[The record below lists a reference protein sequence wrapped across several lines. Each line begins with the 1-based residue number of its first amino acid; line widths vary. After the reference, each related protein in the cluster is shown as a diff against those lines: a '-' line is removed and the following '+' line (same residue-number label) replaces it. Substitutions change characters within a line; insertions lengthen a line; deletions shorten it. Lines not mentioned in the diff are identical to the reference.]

1 MDEKYERINVAL
13 AGNAN
18 VGKSLIFNQLTGM
31 SQIIG
36 NWPGK
41 TVTKAE
47 GYLIFKNYKINIIDL
62 PGIYSLSTY
71 SLEEIVSREYIA
83 LEKPDIVVNV
93 VDASLLE
100 RNLFFT
106 IQLLELGRPMIL
118 VLNLM
123 DVAEQK
129 GISIDARK
137 LEDILGVPVIK
148 MVARTGQGITELV
161 NKIIEVKKNPHMP
174 PIIKYGK
181 EIEREINHVSNLIK
195 DIDLGYPTRW
205 VAIKILENDSAI
217 IEEIKQKDP
226 QILER
231 VLPHSQELEAIHG
244 EPYAL
249 VMTAEKYT
257 MVNRIAESVITIQKP
272 RGRPLLAKFEHMTT
286 HPLWGFLFMLLVIGA
301 SFFLIFV
308 LGNFISSLLDD
319 MIFSKVEELLTF
331 MKDQAVLTAPMLT
344 FSITCTFDLSWVAL
358 EGLFGGI
365 GIVLPFVIPFYI
377 VLAVLEDSGY
387 LTRIAFLMDNFMHRM
402 GLHGKAFIP
411 MILGYGCN
419 VPGCLGCRIM
429 ETQRERLIAAFATSL
444 VPCAAVTV
452 VILGLLGPSSL
463 VSPMMPPLIGFAWA
477 GFVYLFNLLIV
488 FIFGR
493 IAFKA
498 VPGEP
503 SGLIMEM
510 HSYRMPSTKV
520 VLRQTWFRTKDFIY
534 IAFPFIII
542 SGVVL
547 KIMDIFGLLSVIN
560 LWLSPVTMFWL
571 GLPPEV
577 GLLLIL
583 GVLRK
588 ELFIVQLEVLLPVGV
603 LLTPG
608 QAITI
613 SILAMFYVPCIATI
627 AVLIREF
634 GYKKALLI
642 SAIEVGFAIFI
653 AGIFSQVLRFIPFYF

>member
-1 MDEKYERINVAL
+1 M
-13 AGNAN
+13 
-18 VGKSLIFNQLTGM
+18 
-31 SQIIG
+31 
-36 NWPGK
+36 
-41 TVTKAE
+41 
-47 GYLIFKNYKINIIDL
+47 
-62 PGIYSLSTY
+62 
-71 SLEEIVSREYIA
+71 VSY
-83 LEKPDIVVNV
+83 
-93 VDASLLE
+93 
-100 RNLFFT
+100 FFT
-106 IQLLELGRPMIL
+106 I
-118 VLNLM
+118 
-123 DVAEQK
+123 
-129 GISIDARK
+129 
-137 LEDILGVPVIK
+137 
-148 MVARTGQGITELV
+148 
-161 NKIIEVKKNPHMP
+161 H
-174 PIIKYGK
+174 
-181 EIEREINHVSNLIK
+181 
-195 DIDLGYPTRW
+195 
-205 VAIKILENDSAI
+205 
-217 IEEIKQKDP
+217 
-226 QILER
+226 
-231 VLPHSQELEAIHG
+231 
-244 EPYAL
+244 
-249 VMTAEKYT
+249 
-257 MVNRIAESVITIQKP
+257 
-272 RGRPLLAKFEHMTT
+272 
-286 HPLWGFLFMLLVIGA
+286 
-301 SFFLIFV
+301 
-308 LGNFISSLLDD
+308 
-319 MIFSKVEELLTF
+319 
-331 MKDQAVLTAPMLT
+331 
-344 FSITCTFDLSWVAL
+344 
-358 EGLFGGI
+358 
-365 GIVLPFVIPFYI
+365 
-377 VLAVLEDSGY
+377 
-387 LTRIAFLMDNFMHRM
+387 
-402 GLHGKAFIP
+402 
-411 MILGYGCN
+411 
-419 VPGCLGCRIM
+419 
-429 ETQRERLIAAFATSL
+429 
-444 VPCAAVTV
+444 
-452 VILGLLGPSSL
+452 
-463 VSPMMPPLIGFAWA
+463 
-477 GFVYLFNLLIV
+477 NLLIV